1 MDHVKELLKLPSEE
15 LRANVQ
21 VCLEHS
27 CAIFLGDYRG
37 LEDKEVYI
45 KNLMN
50 LEAGDPDEG
59 DLQFKACLEVFYK
72 RMNAMQSLWHR
83 LGPVKTT
90 KKALYLQS
98 LLLGVIQAFELSE
111 VPSMMPPIMEA
122 LVTGQWKNFVL
133 SAVGLMSPS
142 GMKMEVLGEIV
153 MYLIGCIEDEE
164 FLVWCKREVVCDDV
178 CESFNL
184 YANQTMEPLEKLLGE
199 APETGGAA

>member
-1 MDHVKELLKLPSEE
+1 MPSEE

-37 LEDKEVYI
+37 LEDREIYI
-45 KNLMN
+45 RDAINLQGEP
-50 LEAGDPDEG
+50 LES

-72 RMNAMQSLWHR
+72 RMNAMQSLWHSI
-83 LGPVKTT
+83 GPVKTT
-90 KKALYLQS
+90 KKVLYLQS

-111 VPSMMPPIMEA
+111 VPSIMPPIMEA

-142 GMKMEVLGEIV
+142 GMKIEVLGEIV
-153 MYLIGCIEDEE
+153 MYLIGCVEDEE
-164 FLVWCKREVVCDDV
+164 FLIWCKKEIVCDDV

-184 YANQTMEPLEKLLGE
+184 YLNQRMKPLEKLLGE
-199 APETGGAA
+199 APET

>member
-1 MDHVKELLKLPSEE
+1 MEHVKELLKMPSEE

-37 LEDKEVYI
+37 LEDREIYI
-45 KNLMN
+45 RDAINLQGEP
-50 LEAGDPDEG
+50 LES

-72 RMNAMQSLWHR
+72 RMNAMQSLWHSI
-83 LGPVKTT
+83 GPVKTT
-90 KKALYLQS
+90 KKVLYLQS

-111 VPSMMPPIMEA
+111 VPSIMPPIMEA

-142 GMKMEVLGEIV
+142 GMKIEVLGEIV
-153 MYLIGCIEDEE
+153 MYLIGCVEDED
-164 FLVWCKREVVCDDV
+164 FLIWCKKEIVCDDV

-184 YANQTMEPLEKLLGE
+184 YLNQRMKPLEKLLGE
-199 APETGGAA
+199 APET

>member
-1 MDHVKELLKLPSEE
+1 MEHVKELLKMPSEE

-37 LEDKEVYI
+37 LEDREIYI
-45 KNLMN
+45 RDAINLQGEP
-50 LEAGDPDEG
+50 LES

-72 RMNAMQSLWHR
+72 RMNAMQSLWHSI
-83 LGPVKTT
+83 GPVKTT
-90 KKALYLQS
+90 KKVLYLQS

-111 VPSMMPPIMEA
+111 VPSIMPPIMEA

-142 GMKMEVLGEIV
+142 GMKIEVLGEIV
-153 MYLIGCIEDEE
+153 MYLIGCVEDEE
-164 FLVWCKREVVCDDV
+164 FLIWCKKEIVCDDV

-184 YANQTMEPLEKLLGE
+184 YLNQRMKPLEKLLGE
-199 APETGGAA
+199 APET